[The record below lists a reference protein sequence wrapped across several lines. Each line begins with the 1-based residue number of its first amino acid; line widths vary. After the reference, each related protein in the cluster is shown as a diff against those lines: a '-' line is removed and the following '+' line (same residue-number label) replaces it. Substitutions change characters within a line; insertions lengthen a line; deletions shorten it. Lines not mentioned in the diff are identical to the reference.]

1 MTALSG
7 AFELGLAKFSRHF
20 KSDLESLWTIKKS
33 SFFDDIL

>member
-7 AFELGLAKFSRHF
+7 AFELGLVKFSRHF
-20 KSDLESLWTIKKS
+20 KSDIGSLWTMKKY